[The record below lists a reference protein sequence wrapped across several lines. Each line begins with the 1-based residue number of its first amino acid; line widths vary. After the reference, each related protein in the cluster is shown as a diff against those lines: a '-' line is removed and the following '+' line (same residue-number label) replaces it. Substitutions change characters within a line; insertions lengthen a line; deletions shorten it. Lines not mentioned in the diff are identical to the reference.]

1 MTNDAKIR
9 IVFYWTSDC
18 YYVKYNLKKEDSI
31 VIIARRDKPL
41 KLLWLEALMRR
52 LLRVMLNS
60 IIFKSNIDD

>member
-31 VIIARRDKPL
+31 VIIARRVKPL
-41 KLLWLEALMRR
+41 KLLWLEALMR
-52 LLRVMLNS
+52 LS
-60 IIFKSNIDD
+60 F